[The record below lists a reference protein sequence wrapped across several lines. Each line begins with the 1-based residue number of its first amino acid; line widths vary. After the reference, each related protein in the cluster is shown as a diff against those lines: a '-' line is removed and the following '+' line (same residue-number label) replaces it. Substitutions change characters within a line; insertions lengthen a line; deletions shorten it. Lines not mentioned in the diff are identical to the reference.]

1 MRYDTCMT
9 SGRGRGRPKKYGRP
23 AHAVTV
29 TLPDDILGHLSTIN
43 ADIGTAIVHV
53 IERKRRR
60 SVEPVP
66 PAEISRYGK
75 HAVIVVTPVK
85 VLRRLKGVQLVPIGE
100 GRALISLD
108 STHSV
113 SELELQLR
121 DAVESP
127 RTKGHERE
135 VLELLAEIL
144 RGARGERGHTLET
157 RTIIVLA
164 ASDELP
170 AREAWLSP

>member
-1 MRYDTCMT
+1 
-9 SGRGRGRPKKYGRP
+9 
-23 AHAVTV
+23 
-29 TLPDDILGHLSTIN
+29 
-43 ADIGTAIVHV
+43 VH
-53 IERKRRR
+53 
-60 SVEPVP
+60 PVA

-75 HAVIVVTPVK
+75 HAVIVVTPVRA
-85 VLRRLKGVQLVPIGE
+85 LRRLKGVQLVPIGD

-121 DAVESP
+121 DAVEDHK
-127 RTKGHERE
+127 TTGEERE

-144 RGARGERGHTLET
+144 RRARGAGGHTLET

-164 ASDELP
+164 AKRPRVEP
-170 AREAWLSP
+170 TARDNAPDVRGTG